1 MGAMKRY
8 LHILESNKGLLIE
21 SWSRMET
28 SRNPETVEKMSKI
41 VERLRS
47 ELPKIIVE
55 ECRLSANAL
64 IAGIEGKRQDD
75 WLFNDYEE

>member
-8 LHILESNKGLLIE
+8 QHVLESNKALLVE
-21 SWSRMET
+21 CWSRMET
-28 SRNPETVEKMSKI
+28 SRSPETREKMSKI

-47 ELPKIIVE
+47 ELPKPIVE
-55 ECRLSANAL
+55 ECRLATHDL
-64 IAGIEGKRQDD
+64 IAGIEAKRQDD

>member
-1 MGAMKRY
+1 MSAMRNY
-8 LHILESNKGLLIE
+8 QHALESNKALLVE
-21 SWSRMET
+21 CWSRMET
-28 SRNPETVEKMSKI
+28 SRSPETREKMSKI

-47 ELPKIIVE
+47 ELPQHIVE
-55 ECRLSANAL
+55 ECRLSAHDL

>member
-1 MGAMKRY
+1 MKNY
-8 LHILESNKGLLIE
+8 QHALESNKALLVE
-21 SWSRMET
+21 CWSRMQT
-28 SRNPETVEKMSKI
+28 SRNAETRENMSKI

-64 IAGIEGKRQDD
+64 IAGIEGRRQDD

>member
-8 LHILESNKGLLIE
+8 QHVLESNKALLVE
-21 SWSRMET
+21 CWSRMQT
-28 SRNPETVEKMSKI
+28 SRNAETRENMSKI

-47 ELPKIIVE
+47 ELPKPIVE
-55 ECRLSANAL
+55 QCRLDANAL
-64 IAGIEGKRQDD
+64 AAGILAKRKDD

>member
-1 MGAMKRY
+1 MSAMQRY
-8 LHILESNKGLLIE
+8 NQQLESEKHLLVE
-21 SWSRMET
+21 SWSRMMTT
-28 SRNPETVEKMSKI
+28 SNPETHEKMSKI

>member
-1 MGAMKRY
+1 MGAMKRH

-47 ELPKIIVE
+47 ELPQHIVE
-55 ECRLSANAL
+55 ECRLSAHDL
-64 IAGIEGKRQDD
+64 IAGIKGKRQDA

>member
-1 MGAMKRY
+1 MSAMKHY
-8 LHILESNKGLLIE
+8 DHVLESNKALLVE
-21 SWSRMET
+21 CWSRMET
-28 SRNPETVEKMSKI
+28 SRSAETREKMTKI